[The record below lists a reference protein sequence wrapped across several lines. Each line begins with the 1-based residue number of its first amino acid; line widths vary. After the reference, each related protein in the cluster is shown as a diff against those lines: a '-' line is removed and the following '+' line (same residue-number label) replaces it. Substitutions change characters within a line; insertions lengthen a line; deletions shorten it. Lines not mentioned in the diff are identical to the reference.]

1 MKQIVFNLSL
11 LTGTALVGAGVGL
24 EFGLGYGLLAG
35 GAIIVLLT
43 VHLARA
49 VGVTNEKAK
58 S

>member
-11 LTGTALVGAGVGL
+11 LVGTALVGAGVGL

-35 GAIIVLLT
+35 GLLVVGLT

-49 VGVTNEKAK
+49 VGVKQEKAK
-58 S
+58 H